1 MKASLIISVYKNTAA
16 LDAVLH
22 SLEQQTEQDFEVI
35 ISEDGEDAGMAAFV
49 TSYVWRWPMQHL
61 TQADEGW
68 RKERALNRAVAA
80 AKNDWLIFID
90 GDCVL
95 HPRFIE
101 WHVRYQQR
109 GVLLAGKR
117 VKLNPELSER
127 CMRGEDLC
135 LFPYLF
141 ARRECRYVEE
151 AFYCTAAQWLRRRV
165 KHLVG
170 SNMSMSRADL
180 IAINGFDEHYQLPA
194 TGEDYDIEWRMIAH
208 GAKIISVRNLAVQY
222 HLYHKENWDKEAQAV
237 NMSYCR
243 EQQAKNAIVCCEGI
257 NQYICRK

>member
-35 ISEDGEDAGMAAFV
+35 ISEDGKDASMASFIAEYNFP
-49 TSYVWRWPMQHL
+49 WPMQHL

-68 RKERALNRAVAA
+68 RKERALNQAVVAA
-80 AKNDWLIFID
+80 KTDWLIFID

-101 WHVRYQQR
+101 WHVRYKQQ

-117 VKLNPELSER
+117 VKLNSALTER
-127 CMRGEDLC
+127 CRKGEALC

-141 ARRECRYVEE
+141 ARRGCRYVEE
-151 AFYCTAAQWLRRRV
+151 AFYCTAAQWLRRSV

-170 SNMSMSRADL
+170 SNMSMSKQDL
-180 IAINGFDEHYQLPA
+180 LAINGFDENYTLPA
-194 TGEDYDIEWRMIAH
+194 TGEDYDIEWRMKAI
-208 GAKIISVRNLAVQY
+208 GCKIVSLRNLAVQY
-222 HLYHKENWDKEAQAV
+222 HLYHPENWNDQSV
-237 NMSYCR
+237 NAAYCR
-243 EQQAKNAIVCCEGI
+243 EKQQRNEIYCPNGI
-257 NQYICRK
+257 RKA

>member
-141 ARRECRYVEE
+141 ARRGCRYVEE

-165 KHLVG
+165 KYLG
-170 SNMSMSRADL
+170 AS
-180 IAINGFDEHYQLPA
+180 ECPCPA
-194 TGEDYDIEWRMIAH
+194 RT
-208 GAKIISVRNLAVQY
+208 
-222 HLYHKENWDKEAQAV
+222 
-237 NMSYCR
+237 
-243 EQQAKNAIVCCEGI
+243 
-257 NQYICRK
+257 

>member
-49 TSYVWRWPMQHL
+49 ASYAWRWPMQHL
-61 TQADEGW
+61 TQTDEGW

-95 HPRFIE
+95 HPRIIE

-165 KHLVG
+165 KHQMG
-170 SNMSMSRADL
+170 SNMSM
-180 IAINGFDEHYQLPA
+180 
-194 TGEDYDIEWRMIAH
+194 
-208 GAKIISVRNLAVQY
+208 
-222 HLYHKENWDKEAQAV
+222 
-237 NMSYCR
+237 
-243 EQQAKNAIVCCEGI
+243 
-257 NQYICRK
+257 